1 MISTRWQ
8 GIIALLLLIVISYV
22 DRVNISVMILNPDF
36 AAHFRLNDNRM
47 LQGTLMTAFLVGYGF
62 SALLLTPVLESKLH
76 CRQALLICII
86 FWAVICALSP
96 FLGSLFGLLLARLAL
111 GIAEGPLFSL
121 KTRYI
126 NDNFT
131 PRELGKPNAVSAL
144 GVSLGLAVGFPLVTW
159 LVSIFGWSGSFLV
172 LALMNLLLGG
182 GLVLGFIPRAPHPRP
197 LSRLR
202 FRTTL
207 TCAWRTPLLG
217 WMLLIEIA
225 TLSYLWGNSAWLPA
239 WLREEHGF
247 SLHAT
252 GWLAAVPFLISLGA
266 KYLGGVL
273 LDRLRPQQAP
283 LLFVT
288 GGAATACA
296 VTGLMFSHQYG
307 WLAFWLLAAN
317 ACWGVQGAAIPVV
330 VQHHARSEAV
340 GSAYGIINGIG
351 NLCAAFIPL
360 LMGAVMSWMGTV
372 SSGFAVLAASQIVT
386 LFAGSILL
394 IKMRLRE
401 ASPTKSDAVA

>member
-1 MISTRWQ
+1 M
-8 GIIALLLLIVISYV
+8 
-22 DRVNISVMILNPDF
+22 
-36 AAHFRLNDNRM
+36 
-47 LQGTLMTAFLVGYGF
+47 TLFLVGYGF

-76 CRQALLICII
+76 CRQALLISVIS
-86 FWAVICALSP
+86 WALICALSP
-96 FLGSLFGLLLARLAL
+96 FLGSLFGLLLARLVL
-111 GIAEGPLFSL
+111 GVAEGPLFSL

-126 NDNFT
+126 NDHFT
-131 PRELGKPNAVSAL
+131 PHESGKPNAVSAL

-159 LVSIFGWSGSFLV
+159 LVSTFGWSGSFLA
-172 LALMNLLLGG
+172 LALMNVLLGG
-182 GLVLGFIPRAPHPRP
+182 GLVLGFIPRSPNPRP

-202 FRTTL
+202 LRTTL
-207 TCAWRTPLLG
+207 VCAWRTPLLG

-239 WLREEHGF
+239 WLRDEHGF

-273 LDRLRPQQAP
+273 LDRLRPAQAP
-283 LLFVT
+283 LLFVV

-296 VTGLMFSHQYG
+296 VIGLMLSQQVG
-307 WLAFWLLAAN
+307 WLTFWLLTAN
-317 ACWGVQGAAIPVV
+317 ACWGLQGAAIPVI
-330 VQHHARSEAV
+330 VQHHARREAV

-360 LMGAVMSWMGTV
+360 LMGAVMGWAGSV
-372 SSGFAVLAASQIVT
+372 SSGFTVLAASQLVT
-386 LFAGSILL
+386 FFVGSVLL
-394 IKMRLRE
+394 MKMRRVQAL
-401 ASPTKSDAVA
+401 AVRP

>member
-8 GIIALLLLIVISYV
+8 GVIALLLLIVISYV

-36 AAHFRLNDNRM
+36 ASHFRLNDNRL
-47 LQGTLMTAFLVGYGF
+47 LQGTLMTMFLVGYGF

-76 CRQALLICII
+76 CRQALLISVIC
-86 FWAVICALSP
+86 WALICALSP
-96 FLGSLFGLLLARLAL
+96 FLGSLFGLLLARLVL
-111 GIAEGPLFSL
+111 GVAEGPLFSL

-126 NDNFT
+126 NDHFA
-131 PRELGKPNAVSAL
+131 PREVGKPNAVSAL

-159 LVSIFGWSGSFLV
+159 LVSTFGWTGSFLA
-172 LALMNLLLGG
+172 LALMNVLLGG
-182 GLVLGFIPRAPHPRP
+182 GLVLGFIPRSPHPRP

-202 FRTTL
+202 FRSTL
-207 TCAWRTPLLG
+207 ICAWRTPLLG

-225 TLSYLWGNSAWLPA
+225 TLSYLWGNTTWLPA
-239 WLREEHGF
+239 WLRDEHGF

-273 LDRLRPQQAP
+273 LDRLRPAQAP
-283 LLFVT
+283 LLFVA

-296 VTGLMFSHQYG
+296 VTGLMVSQQVG
-307 WLAFWLLAAN
+307 WLTFWLLAAN
-317 ACWGVQGAAIPVV
+317 ACWGLQGAAIPVV

-360 LMGAVMSWMGTV
+360 LMGAVMGWAGTV
-372 SSGFAVLAASQIVT
+372 SSGFAVLAVSQVITFFV
-386 LFAGSILL
+386 GSVLL
-394 IKMRLRE
+394 MKMRE
-401 ASPTKSDAVA
+401 ARTLPVRQ